1 MSKLFRGVSC
11 FYFMS
16 EILIVTGIVIA
27 LGATLVLFV
36 LGVRQ
41 WRVRQS
47 VKDVPMRYKEWL
59 ARYKTNRGYI
69 LIAQLIG
76 IIIAFIGCS
85 I

>member
-1 MSKLFRGVSC
+1 
-11 FYFMS
+11 MS

-59 ARYKTNRGYI
+59 ARYKTNRDYI

-76 IIIAFIGCS
+76 IIIAIIGCS